1 MQEVK
6 ANSHN
11 YDAWFDYLR
20 LMESEGDVEVVRDL
34 YERAISNVPPSRVSM
49 HSYKTA
55 SRFHCDVNVLLS
67 ILGKAPLASLH
78 LLVDQ
83 LRHLRGDAGGR
94 RGSSASGVRSVSGT
108 DSAQELHLRQDLDHV
123 RALRSSTEELDE
135 SAKDH
140 GVTDTCDTSP

>member
-1 MQEVK
+1 MIK
-6 ANSHN
+6 IFLKNFS
-11 YDAWFDYLR
+11 
-20 LMESEGDVEVVRDL
+20 
-34 YERAISNVPPSRVSM
+34 
-49 HSYKTA
+49 KTHKQQT
-55 SRFHCDVNVLLS
+55 SDKKETHFNDVNVLLS

-94 RGSSASGVRSVSGT
+94 RGSSASGVRSVSGS

-123 RALRSSTEELDE
+123 CALRSQTEELDE

-140 GVTDTCDTSP
+140 GATDTCDTSP